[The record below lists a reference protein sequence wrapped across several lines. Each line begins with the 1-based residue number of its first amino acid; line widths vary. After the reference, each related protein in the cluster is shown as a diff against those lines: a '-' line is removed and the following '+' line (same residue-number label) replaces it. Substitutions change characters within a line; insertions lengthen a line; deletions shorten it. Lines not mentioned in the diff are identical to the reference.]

1 MMKTRKN
8 NPEYKRAQVLEAAKD
23 LFIDQG
29 YHSTSMSQIARRS
42 GVTQSMIH
50 YYYESKKRLFEAVI
64 ADSLEPLYRQRLLP
78 KGAER
83 NLRELLRASMIQRF
97 RFFQE
102 NPQVAKLFTRTLL
115 MEEFQPD
122 ELSKMI
128 GGKWIEI
135 YRQAQKEGLIHS
147 KISPENIMIIYLA
160 LTTYWFL
167 DNIGREA
174 MGSRKGYSREKADNE
189 YLEAILTMFVE
200 SLQVNEP
207 SREDRD

>member
-1 MMKTRKN
+1 MTGMRKN
-8 NPEYKRAQVLEAAKD
+8 NPEYKRTQVLKAAKD

-64 ADSLEPLYRQRLLP
+64 ADSLEPLYRQRALP
-78 KGAER
+78 RGAER
-83 NLRELLRASMIQRF
+83 DIREFLRASMIQRF

-102 NPQVAKLFTRTLL
+102 NPQVAKLLTRTLL

-122 ELSKMI
+122 ELGKKI
-128 GGKWIEI
+128 GGKLIEI
-135 YRQAQKEGLIHS
+135 YRQAQKDGLIRS
-147 KISPENIMIIYLA
+147 NISPENIMIIYLA

-167 DNIGREA
+167 DEIGRKA
-174 MGSRKGYSREKADNE
+174 LGSRKGYSREKADNE
-189 YLEAILTMFVE
+189 YLEAILTMFME
-200 SLQVNEP
+200 SLQVTEP
-207 SREDRD
+207 DSEDQD

>member
-1 MMKTRKN
+1 MTTRKN
-8 NPEYKRAQVLEAAKD
+8 NPEYKRAQVLKAAKD

-29 YHSTSMSQIARRS
+29 YDSTSMSQIARRS

-50 YYYESKKRLFEAVI
+50 YYYESKKKLFDAVI

-78 KGAER
+78 KGAEK
-83 NLRELLRASMIQRF
+83 NIRELLRASMIQRF

-102 NPQVAKLFTRTLL
+102 NPQVAILFTRTLL
-115 MEEFQPD
+115 NEEFQPD
-122 ELSKMI
+122 ELSQKI

-135 YRQAQKEGLIHS
+135 YRQAQKEGLIRS
-147 KISPENIMIIYLA
+147 NISPENIMVIYLA

-167 DNIGREA
+167 DNITREALGGRE
-174 MGSRKGYSREKADNE
+174 GSSREKADND

-200 SLQVNEP
+200 TLHVNEP
-207 SREDRD
+207 NPEDQT